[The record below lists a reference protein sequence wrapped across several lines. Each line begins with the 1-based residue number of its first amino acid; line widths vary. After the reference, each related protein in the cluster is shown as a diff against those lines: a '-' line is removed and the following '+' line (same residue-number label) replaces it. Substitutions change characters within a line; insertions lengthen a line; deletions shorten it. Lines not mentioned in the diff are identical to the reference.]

1 MSKLTEKQR
10 NNLEFRRK
18 LVWDSLFYANQR
30 LDLLIISIS
39 GGSLYAYSEVIKYF
53 LKEKIT
59 INCVFKIVPILF
71 VLSIIINLISQ
82 KTSSKIHE
90 NDFECIEYQLDDEK
104 KDLKSTI
111 EKNLSKYDTVS
122 DSYNLL
128 TNVLNEISLYFLITG
143 LFIFAFYLFFT
154 F

>member
-1 MSKLTEKQR
+1 MFLVDC
-10 NNLEFRRK
+10 LEE
-18 LVWDSLFYANQR
+18 Q
-30 LDLLIISIS
+30 
-39 GGSLYAYSEVIKYF
+39 
-53 LKEKIT
+53 
-59 INCVFKIVPILF
+59 
-71 VLSIIINLISQ
+71 IIINPNDL
-82 KTSSKIHE
+82 TSFSI
-90 NDFECIEYQLDDEK
+90 
-104 KDLKSTI
+104 LKSTI